1 MVTGDIL
8 ANIILGK
15 YNPSGK
21 LTTTWASI
29 KDYKFIKE
37 FGKGKDINYK
47 EGVYVGYRYFN
58 SAGIKPL
65 FHFGYGKS
73 YTFFDISKISL
84 SKKKNK

>member
-1 MVTGDIL
+1 MGNIL
-8 ANIILGK
+8 ADKILG
-15 YNPSGK
+15 NVNQSGK
-21 LTTTWASI
+21 ITTN
-29 KDYKFIKE
+29 DYIFMKE
-37 FGKGKDINYK
+37 FENFDDTNYL